1 MQQLRQIISIL
12 TLNKLCFKVIVI
24 CFMIVEPKGLQKIIK
39 SFYFKIPYM
48 NRLIYPKSWE
58 LKIETKSIISLPF
71 ESDLHHNIMPSYII
85 QM

>member
-12 TLNKLCFKVIVI
+12 TLNILCIKVIVI

-71 ESDLHHNIMPSYII
+71 ESDMHHNIMPSYII

>member
-24 CFMIVEPKGLQKIIK
+24 CFMIVEPTGLQKIII

-71 ESDLHHNIMPSYII
+71 ESDMHHNIMPSYI

>member
-12 TLNKLCFKVIVI
+12 TLNKLCIKVIVI

-58 LKIETKSIISLPF
+58 LKIETKSII
-71 ESDLHHNIMPSYII
+71 
-85 QM
+85 

>member
-24 CFMIVEPKGLQKIIK
+24 CFMIVEPMGLQKIIK

-71 ESDLHHNIMPSYII
+71 ESDMHHNIMPSYII